1 MPLEV
6 ITGPMFSGKSEE
18 LIRRVRRAAI
28 AGQKVQVFKP
38 TLDHRRGVNYVT
50 TFDNI
55 RIEAVALDYSEEVLE
70 KLKDDVSVVGMDE
83 LHFFDDTIIEV
94 IDELCTRGIR
104 VIITCLNLDFR
115 AEPFPFKDSK
125 RTVAEVVLRADQID
139 KLSSICTYSTDGK
152 ICGKQAVFSQ
162 RIINGK
168 PAPYDAPTI
177 LVGAE
182 ESYSVRC
189 REHYFIPGKQTK
201 PLTMFK
207 EIPKREV

>member
-1 MPLEV
+1 MVLEV

-18 LIRRVRRAAI
+18 LIRRVRRAVI

-38 TLDHRRGVNYVT
+38 ALDHRRGVNYVS

-55 RIEAVALDYSEEVLE
+55 KIDATPLDYSEEILTNIKE
-70 KLKDDVSVVGMDE
+70 GVSVIGIDE

-94 IDELCTRGIR
+94 IDELCSRGLR
-104 VIITCLNLDFR
+104 VIVTCLNLDFR
-115 AEPFPFKDSK
+115 AEPFPFRDSK

-139 KLSSICTYSTDGK
+139 KISSICTYNIDGK

-177 LVGAE
+177 LIGAE

-189 REHYFIPGKQTK
+189 RDHYFIPGKVTK
-201 PLTMFK
+201 PLSMFQK
-207 EIPKREV
+207 NKGSQ